1 MALPPPPNF
10 VLNAVRACGVP
21 ELPLFD
27 GKSPA
32 ERVTSEVFENDF
44 VTCKNLTKEDL
55 NDIFKSYASLTTAN
69 GRIVFNPYYMLWSY
83 GQRDCTE

>member
-10 VLNAVRACGVP
+10 VLNAVLACGVSY
-21 ELPLFD
+21 LPLFD
-27 GKSPA
+27 GQSPA

-55 NDIFKSYASLTTAN
+55 NDSIKSYTNLTIAN
-69 GRIVFNPYYMLWSY
+69 GRIVLNPLTKKRLYAMIL
-83 GQRDCTE
+83 